1 MWFFFFFFST
11 RNEKDFPTLGFGKE
25 GGQIGRYYLCR
36 TSEGG
41 VRTSLLKARREKS
54 LPLRETMAVV
64 LHSFCFGVFLKKKE
78 ILTAE
83 SWLAHMREY
92 EEVTGGVITAS
103 PGQSSPPLNSSLNVY
118 WLPLTR
124 VCALICVCVCA
135 CTEMNV
141 CFEKGTE
148 FLVDFLSFFMFVLF
162 NFLWILKMYSCE
174 EGCARVHVWE
184 AVMCVCARQS
194 QSYGLAAV
202 CVSLWCYS
210 LAFHLT
216 GWRLRAEGRRIHTK
230 KQTKQES
237 DHEDPTSA
245 VSRNLEIENY
255 DVCDILR
262 FLCPVFTWLVCF
274 YCFSNPSLSV
284 RLCCL

>member
-1 MWFFFFFFST
+1 M
-11 RNEKDFPTLGFGKE
+11 
-25 GGQIGRYYLCR
+25 
-36 TSEGG
+36 
-41 VRTSLLKARREKS
+41 
-54 LPLRETMAVV
+54 
-64 LHSFCFGVFLKKKE
+64 
-78 ILTAE
+78 E
-83 SWLAHMREY
+83 S
-92 EEVTGGVITAS
+92 ITAS

-124 VCALICVCVCA
+124 VCALICVCVRVLRWMYA
-135 CTEMNV
+135 LRRGLNSLLI
-141 CFEKGTE
+141 F
-148 FLVDFLSFFMFVLF
+148 FLFFMFVLF
-162 NFLWILKMYSCE
+162 NFLWILKMYSYE

-184 AVMCVCARQS
+184 AAMCVCVRQS

-210 LAFHLT
+210 LAFHLI
-216 GWRLRAEGRRIHTK
+216 GWSLRAEGQRIHTK